1 MINRNYEIEEEIL
14 EEEYFR
20 SLKKVSKIFF
30 DEDGEEVKIENKY
43 VVEYTDEIQHMGS
56 REDYFGDEVEFL
68 DYEQAK
74 EFYYD
79 LEEPDEYRGVY
90 DSNGFYFNKIRR

>member
-1 MINRNYEIEEEIL
+1 MDYEIEEEIL

-30 DEDGEEVKIENKY
+30 DEDGEEVKIEEKY
-43 VVEYTDEIQHMGS
+43 IVEYTDEIQYMGS
-56 REDYFGDEVEFL
+56 REDYFGDEMEFL

-79 LEEPDEYRGVY
+79 LEEPVEYRGVY
-90 DSNGFYFNKIRR
+90 NSASFYFENI

>member
-1 MINRNYEIEEEIL
+1 MKNYEIEIETL

-20 SLKKVSKIFF
+20 SLKKISKIFF
-30 DEDGEEVKIENKY
+30 DEDGEEVKTEERYI
-43 VVEYTDEIQHMGS
+43 VEYTDEIQHMGS
-56 REDYFGDEVEFL
+56 REDYFGNEIEFF

-79 LEEPDEYRGVY
+79 LEEPDEYRGIY
-90 DSNGFYFNKIRR
+90 DSDGFYFSKIRR

>member
-1 MINRNYEIEEEIL
+1 MDYEIEEEIL

-20 SLKKVSKIFF
+20 SLKKVSKIFYN
-30 DEDGEEVKIENKY
+30 EDGEEVEIEEKY
-43 VVEYTDEIQHMGS
+43 IVEYTDEIQYMGS

-68 DYEQAK
+68 DLEQAK

-79 LEEPDEYRGVY
+79 LEEPNEYRGVY
-90 DSNGFYFNKIRR
+90 DSDGFYFSKIRR